1 MLVKRLELAP
11 DAHSLAWPYP
21 GCPAHVLDTAP
32 NAARSLHAPA
42 CLGTRHLQS
51 LPSRCLLP
59 LCQDP
64 LP

>member
-21 GCPAHVLDTAP
+21 GCPACVLDTEP
-32 NAARSLHAPA
+32 NAARSLQAPP
-42 CLGTRHLQS
+42 CSGTRHRQP
-51 LPSRCLLP
+51 LPSCCLLP

>member
-21 GCPAHVLDTAP
+21 GCRHTSWTQRRMP
-32 NAARSLHAPA
+32 RSLHAPA

-51 LPSRCLLP
+51 LPSRCPLP

-64 LP
+64 SP